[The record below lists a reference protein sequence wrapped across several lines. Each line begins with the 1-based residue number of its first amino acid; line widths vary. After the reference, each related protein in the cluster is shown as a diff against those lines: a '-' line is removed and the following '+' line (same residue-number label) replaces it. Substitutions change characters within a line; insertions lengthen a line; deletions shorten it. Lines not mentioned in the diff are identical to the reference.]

1 MPAVLQCGRYRLDL
15 SRPQVMG
22 VINLTPD
29 SFSDGGQFSTLSDAI
44 DHAVRLIEEGA
55 DLLDLGAEST
65 RPGAQSLSADNE
77 LARLVPVLRQVRQL
91 GRPISIDTR
100 KPEVMRAALA
110 EGADM
115 INDVSGFVL
124 PEAIDAV
131 ASVQCAVCVMHMQGE
146 PSTMQQ
152 APTYRSVVSEVRAF
166 LQDRMQTLL
175 AAGLD
180 VERIVLDPGIGFGKT
195 LDHNLMLL
203 HQLSSLNSLGAPVL
217 VGLSRKSM
225 IGQLT
230 GQPVERRL
238 AGSIAGALA
247 SVERGASIVRVHDVR
262 ATVDALRVW
271 RAVQMRPEERSS

>member
-131 ASVQCAVCVMHMQGE
+131 AGVQCAVCVMHMQGE

>member
-29 SFSDGGQFSTLSDAI
+29 SFSDGGQFATLSDAI

-131 ASVQCAVCVMHMQGE
+131 AGVQCAVCVMHMQGE